1 LYTLDFRVIP
11 YNSSEGMNY
20 KNYDNNDKDKSY
32 EREFAERVKL
42 LGYAEAYDELIA
54 LITTA
59 QRTALMG
66 DPNAIVT
73 FVAGAAISPILRGEV
88 YKLIQTV
95 FEKTVEQASELL
107 TKEIKYFE
115 IQRTIDVLISID
127 SKLKNAGI
135 NPQKVNL
142 HKILIPAFQAISIE
156 DNPAIQEMYVNLLA
170 AAIAGEGVD
179 VKDIATLK
187 LLESNDILVL
197 EALYYNGNSS
207 CRGDF
212 VKYKS
217 GVTRE
222 QFESAVDGLVAQGI
236 IESTTLQEAV
246 RSIEIALTGIT
257 SDKGVAEYTRPGDP
271 MLDLEFIQ
279 KSFQNALKKI
289 VEAQTIDKYDSI
301 KFTNRG
307 WEFMQKCKGILTK
320 SVEAEQNL

>member
-1 LYTLDFRVIP
+1 
-11 YNSSEGMNY
+11 M
-20 KNYDNNDKDKSY
+20 KNYDNNDSGKSY
-32 EREFAERVKL
+32 EREFAERVEL
-42 LGYAEAYDELIA
+42 IGYSEAYDELIA

-73 FVAGAAISPILRGEV
+73 FVAGAAISPILKGEV

-95 FEKTVEQASELL
+95 FGKTVEQASELL

-127 SKLKNAGI
+127 RKLKDAGI
-135 NPQKVNL
+135 DPQRVNL

-170 AAIAGEGVD
+170 AAMAGEKVD

-197 EALYYNGNSS
+197 EAMYYKNPEI

-212 VKYKS
+212 VYSKS
-217 GVTRE
+217 GVSKE
-222 QFESAVDGLVAQGI
+222 QFKVSIDGLMAQGI
-236 IESTTLQEAV
+236 VESATLAEAI
-246 RSIEIALTGIT
+246 RSIKIALSGIT
-257 SDKGVAEYTRPGDP
+257 SDKGIAEYTRPGDP
-271 MLDLEFIQ
+271 MLDLEYIQ
-279 KSFQNALKKI
+279 KSFQDALERI
-289 VEAQTIDKYDSI
+289 IEAQTIDKYDSI
-301 KFTNRG
+301 KFSNRG
-307 WEFMQKCKGILTK
+307 WGFMQKCKGIITK
-320 SVEAEQNL
+320 SVETEQKP